1 MAFGMNENCG
11 FSLLA
16 GLMTR
21 SDALHCAAGGDIM
34 SECKNTFR
42 NRNTFRTMLYRTV
55 GVLLL
60 AATAAAC
67 DKCGDFVSPVGLY
80 GDAQPEAC
88 RDGAPKLR

>member
-1 MAFGMNENCG
+1 MNENCG

-16 GLMTR
+16 GLMAR
-21 SDALHCAAGGDIM
+21 SDALHCAAGGDVM
-34 SECKNTFR
+34 SEC
-42 NRNTFRTMLYRTV
+42 RNTFRTMLYRTV

-67 DKCGDFVSPVGLY
+67 DKCGDFVSPVSLY

>member
-1 MAFGMNENCG
+1 MNENCG
-11 FSLLA
+11 FSLWA
-16 GLMTR
+16 GLMAR
-21 SDALHCAAGGDIM
+21 GDALHCAAGGDIM

-42 NRNTFRTMLYRTV
+42 NKNTIRTMLVRTV

-80 GDAQPEAC
+80 GASQPEAC